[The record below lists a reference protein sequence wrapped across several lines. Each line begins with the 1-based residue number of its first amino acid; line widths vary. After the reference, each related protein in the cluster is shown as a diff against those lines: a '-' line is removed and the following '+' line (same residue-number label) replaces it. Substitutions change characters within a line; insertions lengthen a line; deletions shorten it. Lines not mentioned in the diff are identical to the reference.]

1 VREAKRARRH
11 ELAQRLAS
19 AGPSARFGEG
29 LRMSAAGAEADDV
42 RALRA
47 EHARLVAEDEDD
59 WVRMTIYEVGRADA
73 QPRSR
78 R

>member
-1 VREAKRARRH
+1 
-11 ELAQRLAS
+11 
-19 AGPSARFGEG
+19 
-29 LRMSAAGAEADDV
+29 MSAAGSEADDV

-73 QPRSR
+73 QPRSGR
-78 R
+78 